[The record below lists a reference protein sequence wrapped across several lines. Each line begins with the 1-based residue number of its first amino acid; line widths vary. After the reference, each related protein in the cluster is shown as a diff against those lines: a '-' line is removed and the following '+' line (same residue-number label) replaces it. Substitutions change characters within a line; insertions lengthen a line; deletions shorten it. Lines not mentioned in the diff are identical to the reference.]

1 MPPKENDM
9 SNEIL
14 DSNVKIQASADFKTF
29 NYPISFRFKIGTI
42 ANDFVAEDANGN
54 MLAYVRQKLFKFKE
68 AILVYAEESKTNL
81 LYKIDADRVIDFN
94 ANYTFTDANDKVI
107 GKVGRKG
114 MKSLWKAN
122 YEIFDE
128 NGEPEYS
135 IAEENPWAKVMDGLM
150 GEIPIVSLFTGYMFN
165 PKYIVTTPDGTIV
178 VRLSKEPSFFGR
190 KFKME
195 KVADVKG
202 GDDERIMLSL
212 MMMMLLERRRG

>member
-1 MPPKENDM
+1 MSDENQ
-9 SNEIL
+9 IL
-14 DSNVKIQASADFKTF
+14 DSTVKTAADFKTF

-42 ANDFVAEDANGN
+42 ANDFVAEDANGAT
-54 MLAYVRQKLFKFKE
+54 LAYVRQKLFKFKE

-94 ANYTFTDANDKVI
+94 ANYTFTDAGDKVI
-107 GKVGRKG
+107 GKVGRRG
-114 MKSLWKAN
+114 MKSLWKAK

-128 NGEPEYS
+128 NDQLEYTV
-135 IAEENPWAKVMDGLM
+135 AEENPWAKVMDTLV
-150 GEIPIVSLFTGYMFN
+150 GEIPVVSMFTGYMFN
-165 PKYIVTTPDGTIV
+165 PKYAVTTPDGTIV

-195 KVADVKG
+195 KIADVRG